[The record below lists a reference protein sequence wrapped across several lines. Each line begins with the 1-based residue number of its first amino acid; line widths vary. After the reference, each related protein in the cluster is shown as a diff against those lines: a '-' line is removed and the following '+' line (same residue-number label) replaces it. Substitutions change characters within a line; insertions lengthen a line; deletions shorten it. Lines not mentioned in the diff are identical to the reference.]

1 MQSIGVAENSAG
13 PTFQKIPMRAWAT
26 PVTVG
31 AFLLMSATGVLMFF
45 GVRGGLISE
54 VHEWFSWL
62 FLAGA
67 VAHLVV
73 NYRPLILHL
82 RSRWGRVSIA
92 AAAALL
98 VVAVLPTGIQIVH
111 RPHQAVEQAVVDAPL
126 STLAS
131 LAHIAPQDLENRL
144 KAHGIAATLQQSAR
158 ELAQQN
164 RVDEREVI
172 AIAFRNE

>member
-1 MQSIGVAENSAG
+1 MQSVGIAGKSAG

-26 PVTVG
+26 PVTIG
-31 AFLLMSATGVLMFF
+31 AFLLMAATGVLMFF

-67 VAHLVV
+67 VAHLFV

-92 AAAALL
+92 AACLL
-98 VVAVLPTGIQIVH
+98 MVAAVLPTGIQTGH
-111 RPHQAVEQAVVDAPL
+111 RLHQAVEQAVVDAPL
-126 STLAS
+126 STLAV
-131 LAHIAPQDLENRL
+131 LAHVAPADLETRL
-144 KAHGIAATLQQSAR
+144 KAHGIAATLQQSPR
-158 ELAQQN
+158 QLSELN
-164 RVDEREVI
+164 HLDPREVV
-172 AIAFRNE
+172 AIVFRND